1 MKKIKWAF
9 ISLCMTGLFLTS
21 VPAFAANGSTD
32 TSVTVLEGTNNGIQE
47 VPGSYTFSG
56 TFAPGES
63 VYTLTGTVSTDEK
76 DYLVE
81 DYTGKVKGWKLTA
94 TVSALSVESVE
105 SAEVTSLTITP
116 TTGNSILLSAGTG
129 SGNLV
134 MEKTAANFNNQGE
147 YKLEVAG
154 VELETTATGDYK
166 FGIEDVLTGSITYT
180 LTDTIRIN

>member
-1 MKKIKWAF
+1 MKTMKLILAGA
-9 ISLCMTGLFLTS
+9 CMIGTLLAA
-21 VPAFAANGSTD
+21 VPVLAANDSTA

-47 VPGSYTFSG
+47 VPSAYTFSG
-56 TFAPGES
+56 TFSPGATA
-63 VYTLTGTVSTDEK
+63 YTLTGTVSENEK
-76 DYLVE
+76 EYNVE
-81 DYTGKVKGWKLTA
+81 DYTGKNKGWKLTA
-94 TVSALSVESVE
+94 SVSPLSVASVD

-116 TTGNSILLSAGTG
+116 KAGDEIILGAGTG

-154 VELETTATGDYK
+154 VELETTATGNYK

-180 LTDTIRIN
+180 LTDTIRVN